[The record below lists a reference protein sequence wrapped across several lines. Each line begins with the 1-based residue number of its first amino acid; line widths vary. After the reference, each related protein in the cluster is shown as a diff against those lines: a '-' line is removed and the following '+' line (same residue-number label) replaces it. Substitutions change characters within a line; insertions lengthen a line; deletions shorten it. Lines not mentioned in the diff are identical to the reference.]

1 MRNFALL
8 AAYTAIALFRPGPA
22 FAAETG
28 IKLFRRKF
36 EGTASELEEAA
47 LDAETR
53 AWARPDL
60 KRVC

>member
-1 MRNFALL
+1 MIGQARCNAPELRSI
-8 AAYTAIALFRPGPA
+8 AARFRLH
-22 FAAETG
+22 AAETN
-28 IKLFRRKF
+28 IALFRRKF

>member
-1 MRNFALL
+1 MIGQAPENARKLRVI
-8 AAYTAIALFRPGPA
+8 AARFRA
-22 FAAETG
+22 HSAETG
-28 IKLFRRKF
+28 VQFYRRKF

-47 LDAETR
+47 LDVETR

>member
-1 MRNFALL
+1 MRVI
-8 AAYTAIALFRPGPA
+8 AARFRA
-22 FAAETG
+22 HSAETG
-28 IKLFRRKF
+28 VQFYRRKF

-47 LDAETR
+47 LDVETR